1 VDDRDERHAR
11 IHDTCHAIAP
21 NDLGLTV
28 SREQSPVHLGTEIAE
43 VSPLA
48 TYSWERI
55 PRALSVMWVSA
66 ASIRSF
72 EEAGTLSRP
81 A

>member
-1 VDDRDERHAR
+1 MTEMGAMLAS
-11 IHDTCHAIAP
+11 HDTCHAIAS

-28 SREQSPVHLGTEIAE
+28 SREQSPVHLGAEIAE
-43 VSPLA
+43 LSPLA
-48 TYSWERI
+48 TYSWERM
-55 PRALSVMWVSA
+55 PRALLSWVSA
-66 ASIRSF
+66 ASMRSF